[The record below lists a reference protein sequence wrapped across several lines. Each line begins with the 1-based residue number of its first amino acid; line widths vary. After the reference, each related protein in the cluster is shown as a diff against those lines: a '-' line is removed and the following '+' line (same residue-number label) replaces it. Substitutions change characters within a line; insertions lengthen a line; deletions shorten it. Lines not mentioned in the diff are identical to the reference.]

1 MILIMT
7 NRWHDVTRAAQE
19 QAHGGVRHA
28 ACRAR
33 RRRPP
38 QLPPRDRCNNQP
50 HAAGGLCS

>member
-1 MILIMT
+1 MT

-19 QAHGGVRHA
+19 KAHGGVRHA

-33 RRRPP
+33 RRRLP